1 MKVIGTRIAVLP
13 DAKEET
19 IAGGLLAVPEAY
31 RKSQQRGVVLEVGDG
46 IEGDPMLIK
55 QGQYVVYG
63 QNSGIKVFDKAA
75 ELEVLV
81 MNQGDILYCDDG
93 KKYKI
98 EKLKP

>member
-46 IEGDPMLIK
+46 VENDPMLIK

-63 QNSGIKVFDKAA
+63 QNSGIKVFDKTTN
-75 ELEVLV
+75 LEVLIL
-81 MNQGDILYCDDG
+81 NQGDVLYIDNG
-93 KKYKI
+93 EKYKI
-98 EKLKP
+98 ETLKP